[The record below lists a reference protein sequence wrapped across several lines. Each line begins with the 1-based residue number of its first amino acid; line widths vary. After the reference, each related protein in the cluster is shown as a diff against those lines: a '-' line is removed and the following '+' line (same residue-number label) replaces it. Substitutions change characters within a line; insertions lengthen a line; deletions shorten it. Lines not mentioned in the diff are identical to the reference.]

1 MLLTQLEN
9 EDQCLLFITAY
20 LNTRGVFPKLE
31 VLKIQN
37 LAQLSQLEDLPLI
50 DCIKQLPALTELD
63 LTNCPLS
70 TEMQDDFQVS

>member
-1 MLLTQLEN
+1 MLFAQLEN

-31 VLKIQN
+31 VLKVQN
-37 LAQLSQLEDLPLI
+37 LALLSHLEDLPLL
-50 DCIKQLPALTELD
+50 DCIKLLPALTELD
-63 LTNCPLS
+63 LTNCSLS